1 MEARTET
8 NLAMNRVNIRFAGF
22 TEGLPPF
29 GRLPLFAVEI
39 EVNGMVARG
48 LKSAGELDRLG
59 LVIPETEERR
69 MVDALHTWYQSGLCD
84 DHLHRMSFSVR

>member
-39 EVNGMVARG
+39 ELNGLVARG
-48 LKSAGELDRLG
+48 LKSAGELDRMG

-69 MVDALHTWYQSGLCD
+69 MVDALSARDWMGRRTQCVYQAGG
-84 DHLHRMSFSVR
+84 RN

>member
-22 TEGLPPF
+22 TEGLP
-29 GRLPLFAVEI
+29 LFAVEI
-39 EVNGMVARG
+39 ELNGLVARG